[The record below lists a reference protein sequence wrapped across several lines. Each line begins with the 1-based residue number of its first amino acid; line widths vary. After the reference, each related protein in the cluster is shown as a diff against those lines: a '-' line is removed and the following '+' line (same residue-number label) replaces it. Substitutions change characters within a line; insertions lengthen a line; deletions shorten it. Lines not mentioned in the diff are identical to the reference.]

1 LSGFRKTYFLSGKVF
16 LSLEK
21 YVAQLDKNFAK
32 VQKKSETKPILVPGL
47 NCNLKIP
54 AYWT

>member
-21 YVAQLDKNFAK
+21 CIAQLGKNFAK
-32 VQKKSETKPILVPGL
+32 IQKKIR
-47 NCNLKIP
+47 N
-54 AYWT
+54 